1 MFEHLK
7 TLKAAQSQLVQRDD
21 MRMQAARSQ
30 YSQAQ
35 ALLQEYNRSP
45 DKTTLKQCMLL
56 LTGCVRMQR
65 NYAEP
70 YLLLAYIYLAL
81 RLPQLSLKYLRVA
94 QHLGS
99 QDPLLGKIQ
108 AALQKGF
115 QAPRV
120 QTSRGKIQASQR
132 LSAAF
137 SEETDYDALYEEVQG
152 LLLREV
158 RAAMD
163 IPLPAGPTANPERLN
178 ALHRAGHQLS
188 EAIELIQGQLE
199 VLDQEM
205 DCSEL
210 YRKLR
215 SLESRLRLL
224 ASILEGSEQC
234 VALMQTL
241 NGLAQRVQTALMNP
255 SEQDLE
261 TFLDQCDSIAD
272 QLDGFTAKGWQI
284 AELEAVY
291 QALIDQITLLQ
302 DKLDS

>member
-21 MRMQAARSQ
+21 MRLQTARTQ

-35 ALLQEYNRSP
+35 ALLQEYNRSL
-45 DKTTLKQCMLL
+45 DKATLKQAMLL
-56 LTGCVRMQR
+56 LTGCARMAR
-65 NYAEP
+65 SYAEP

-108 AALQKGF
+108 AALQSGF
-115 QAPRV
+115 QAPSVKR
-120 QTSRGKIQASQR
+120 QNNKAQAHFG
-132 LSAAF
+132 AAD
-137 SEETDYDALYEEVQG
+137 TDYDALYEEVQG
-152 LLLREV
+152 LLVREV

-178 ALHRAGHQLS
+178 ALHRAGHHLS
-188 EAIELIQGQLE
+188 ESIALIQGQLE
-199 VLDQEM
+199 LLDQEM

-215 SLESRLRLL
+215 NLESRLRLL
-224 ASILEGSEQC
+224 TQILEGSEQC

-241 NGLAQRVQTALMNP
+241 NGLAQRVQTALLNP
-255 SEQDLE
+255 SEMDLE